1 LAKTAQKS
9 DKHPKNTERKSKKGQ
24 EKVHLSRYRPMKK
37 KLTESLKAIGWR
49 DIVRPGDTVTIKV
62 NATHFDYLPG
72 LTVTPEL
79 VSEFVK
85 ILRDRAD
92 RVIVGESNLQRV
104 SAEAAL
110 KGCGI
115 WAAAE
120 KAGAEVVNFSKD
132 KTRKKKLSGKGYFK
146 SYDVPVSYLDCDVFA
161 SMPVFKTHKLT
172 EVTLTIKNH
181 FGCVT
186 DDLRLKH
193 HGYIEKVLGDML
205 EILKPRLVVM
215 DGRIAL
221 EGDGPI
227 AGLPKDLDLLLTAT
241 NAVAADSVACDVM
254 GFDAR
259 KIKHIRH
266 AHDRGLGPID
276 LKKIELS
283 GIPPKDARDPFDKA
297 NQDSISN
304 LEKWVS
310 PHPVMS
316 RLIYRTFFTPMKW
329 ASWKWRTLTGYKGKY
344 VRDIKKRELW
354 DEYNWQGLFK

>member
-1 LAKTAQKS
+1 MVKSAQKS
-9 DKHPKNTERKSKKGQ
+9 DKHPKKTEPVSRNGKQ
-24 EKVHLSRYRPMKK
+24 KVHISRYRPMKK
-37 KLTESLKAIGWR
+37 NLAESLEAIGWK

-85 ILRDRAD
+85 ILRNRAD

-104 SAEAAL
+104 SAEEAL

-132 KTRKKKLSGKGYFK
+132 KTRKKKLSGKGHFK

-241 NAVAADSVACDVM
+241 NAVAADSVACDIM

-283 GIPPKDARDPFDKA
+283 GIPPREARDPFDKA

-310 PHPVMS
+310 PHPAMS
-316 RLIYRTFFTPMKW
+316 HLIYRTFFTPMKW
-329 ASWKWRTLTGYKGKY
+329 ASWKWRALTGYKGRYEKE
-344 VRDIKKRELW
+344 IKKRELW
-354 DEYNWQGLFK
+354 DDYNWRGLFK